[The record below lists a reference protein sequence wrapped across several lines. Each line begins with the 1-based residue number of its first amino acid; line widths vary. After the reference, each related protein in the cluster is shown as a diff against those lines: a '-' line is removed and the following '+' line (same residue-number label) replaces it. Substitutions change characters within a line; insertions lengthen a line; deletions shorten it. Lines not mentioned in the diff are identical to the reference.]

1 MSLLTKQ
8 QATLD
13 KFLKENHYKALATRE
28 KYTRFLRRLARTIP
42 KPFEDMDN
50 DDLTEFLNGLVDLKV
65 HSRNTIRQVLKFFF
79 KWLGWKQ
86 DDFGLAM
93 KYEKVPRKRLNI
105 PTIEDLEQLVEAAG
119 EGKHGVRDRALVG
132 MLVYGGMRVG
142 AVCEFPP
149 NSWDSGQGFM
159 TYEDVELTPERII
172 EIHIRHTKTREE
184 RTVYIVDPNGI
195 ANIQQWRNQHPTKKP
210 NDPFFCTFHHDSW
223 QPLSYN
229 TVLRIVRQAGKH
241 AGLKLGRDGIHP
253 HKLRKAWASHKEEK
267 GVSRGLIENQGGWKP
282 NSPVL
287 REYVELNPS
296 KVKEQILEYSGI
308 SPAEKPK
315 PKLTGRVEC
324 RLCGNTVPKR
334 YPFCMHCGAPT
345 DEKGAEMLLKEK
357 TERRKISLQLSELE
371 ERSERKFKE
380 LEDLFNAEELIQEQK
395 LSQRLSKES
404 IKWSKAVV
412 AKAGE
417 KLTIKDVDEYFITY
431 WKLVELGEMEINEA
445 PGFKVLKQIF
455 DYFEKSKKD

>member
-1 MSLLTKQ
+1 
-8 QATLD
+8 
-13 KFLKENHYKALATRE
+13 
-28 KYTRFLRRLARTIP
+28 
-42 KPFEDMDN
+42 
-50 DDLTEFLNGLVDLKV
+50 
-65 HSRNTIRQVLKFFF
+65 
-79 KWLGWKQ
+79 
-86 DDFGLAM
+86 
-93 KYEKVPRKRLNI
+93 
-105 PTIEDLEQLVEAAG
+105 
-119 EGKHGVRDRALVG
+119 
-132 MLVYGGMRVG
+132 
-142 AVCEFPP
+142 
-149 NSWDSGQGFM
+149 
-159 TYEDVELTPERII
+159 
-172 EIHIRHTKTREE
+172 
-184 RTVYIVDPNGI
+184 
-195 ANIQQWRNQHPTKKP
+195 
-210 NDPFFCTFHHDSW
+210 
-223 QPLSYN
+223 
-229 TVLRIVRQAGKH
+229 
-241 AGLKLGRDGIHP
+241 
-253 HKLRKAWASHKEEK
+253 
-267 GVSRGLIENQGGWKP
+267 
-282 NSPVL
+282 
-287 REYVELNPS
+287 
-296 KVKEQILEYSGI
+296 VKEQILEYSGI

-315 PKLTGRVEC
+315 PKPTGRVEC